1 MADPIKRALTRRRR
15 IPGRPVIIEE
25 PHEKLVLGVKF
36 GIGMTVC
43 LSLLEIAHMAFMG
56 TWNSEIFA
64 AITGLSGTVMGVF
77 VGQKS

>member
-25 PHEKLVLGVKF
+25 PNEKLVLGVKF